1 MTTLTAEQHTALLAA
16 LDALREKYLAAA
28 TRRDL
33 QSTEYL
39 FKQYNVIRDLLNM
52 AVIYTAEAGDRS

>member
-1 MTTLTAEQHTALLAA
+1 MTSITGQQHAALLAA
-16 LDALREKYLAAA
+16 LDALREKHLAAA

-39 FKQYNVIRDLLNM
+39 FKQYNVIRDLLDN
-52 AVIYTAEAGDRS
+52 ATIEAGDRS

>member
-16 LDALREKYLAAA
+16 LDALREKHLAAA

-39 FKQYNVIRDLLNM
+39 FKQYNVIRDLLNT
-52 AVIYTAEAGDRS
+52 AVIYTAEVEAAL

>member
-1 MTTLTAEQHTALLAA
+1 MTSITGQQHAALLAA
-16 LDALREKYLAAA
+16 LDALREKHLAAA

-39 FKQYNVIRDLLNM
+39 FKQYNVIRDLLDH
-52 AVIYTAEAGDRS
+52 ATIEAGDRS

>member
-1 MTTLTAEQHTALLAA
+1 MASITAEQHTALLAA
-16 LDALREKYLAAA
+16 LDALREKHLAAA

-39 FKQYNVIRDLLNM
+39 FKQYNVIRDLLNSE
-52 AVIYTAEAGDRS
+52 VIYTAEAGDRS

>member
-1 MTTLTAEQHTALLAA
+1 MTSITAEQHTALLAA
-16 LDALREKYLAAA
+16 LDALREKHLAAA

-39 FKQYNVIRDLLNM
+39 FKQYNVIRDLLNT
-52 AVIYTAEAGDRS
+52 AVIYTAEAEAAL